1 MQAPCGADGRPSWCA
16 WGRAAGT
23 TDTHQTSN
31 GVLDFKPRKEGEYVQ
46 RYGQGKCNMA
56 LQTELDPTF
65 ALDGGAE
72 RPDGVTALLFDALIL
87 AEGEVSPIKTWSPSI
102 SLTSHP
108 INRRARRASGSACA
122 RVSTS
127 SRRPSGSSSTCAA
140 DRLPPKGV

>member
-1 MQAPCGADGRPSWCA
+1 MIDGYHALYTIRDARATPTDLSIVQAPGGADGRLSWCA
-16 WGRAAGT
+16 WGRTAGT

-87 AEGEVSPIKTWSPSI
+87 AEGEVSSIKTC
-102 SLTSHP
+102 H
-108 INRRARRASGSACA
+108 
-122 RVSTS
+122 RV
-127 SRRPSGSSSTCAA
+127 RFVC
-140 DRLPPKGV
+140 